1 MATVQ
6 LTDNAINGPLH
17 LSSH

>member
-6 LTDNAINGPLH
+6 LTNNAINGPLH